1 MSVLMSI
8 NKNALIRYKT
18 IDACLQNRYRK
29 WTLENLVDACSDTLY
44 DYEGIKKGV
53 SLRTVQMDIQLM
65 RSEKLGYN
73 APIIVVDKKYY
84 TYEDPKYTITNIPLT
99 AQDLSKLNEVVI
111 ILQQFKGFSHF
122 QEVDGMIGRLQ
133 HKIFTGKHRQS
144 AIIDFEKNEN
154 LVGLEHLSPLYEAI
168 SNKKVLMME
177 YQSFKAREGQ
187 KFAFHPQLLKEYRNR
202 WFVLGYREGFNDTQI
217 LALDR
222 IRGFEHLPKSTYI
235 DSGLDA
241 SFFEDMIGVTKY
253 AGMRSINVIFLA
265 DKATTPYILTKPL
278 HPSQEITEEREE
290 GTVFQLTVLWN
301 FELEREL
308 LGFGE
313 KIEVLAPQSLRN
325 TIRGRLYRGLEK
337 YNEQ

>member
-1 MSVLMSI
+1 MSI

-168 SNKKVLMME
+168 SNKKVLMLE

-187 KFAFHPQLLKEYRNR
+187 QFAFHPQILKEYRNR

-241 SFFEDMIGVTKY
+241 SFFEDMIGVTKN
-253 AGMRSINVIFLA
+253 AGMRSINVTFLA
-265 DKATTPYILTKPL
+265 DKAATPYILTKPL
-278 HPSQEITEEREE
+278 HPSQEITEERED

-313 KIEVLAPQSLRN
+313 KIEVLSPVQLRN
-325 TIRGRLYRGLEK
+325 AIRGRLYRGLEK
-337 YNEQ
+337 YNII

>member
-1 MSVLMSI
+1 MSI

-154 LVGLEHLSPLYEAI
+154 LVGLAHLSPLYEAI
-168 SNKKVLMME
+168 SNKKVLMLE
-177 YQSFKAREGQ
+177 YQSFRAREGQ

-202 WFVLGYREGFNDTQI
+202 WFVLGHREGLNDTQI

-241 SFFEDMIGVTKY
+241 SFFEDMIGVTKN
-253 AGMRSINVIFLA
+253 AGMRAIKVTFLA

-278 HPSQEITEEREE
+278 HSSQEITEERED
-290 GTVFQLTVLWN
+290 GTIFQLNVLWN

-313 KIEVLAPQSLRN
+313 KIEVLSPQSLRN
-325 TIRGRLYRGLEK
+325 AIRGRFYRGLEK
-337 YNEQ
+337 YNII